1 MTAFDPIPSQTSEDP
16 SSIHRPLSAPP
27 PGPAAKRPILAALFS
42 LFPGM
47 GHVYNGLYLRGLV
60 FFLLIASLMALI
72 VRGHALMGFT
82 LAFFWLFNILD
93 AYRQAVLI
101 NYGYALDLGLT
112 DLPRAPLTSQAGTVA
127 GVLLVL
133 IGLFSLADRY
143 LDINLDWIFDLWPVG
158 LILVGAWLIVGAFR
172 DRRRTQGGPGGI

>member
-1 MTAFDPIPSQTSEDP
+1 MTAFDPIPSPSPEDP
-16 SSIHRPLSAPP
+16 SPIHPP
-27 PGPAAKRPILAALFS
+27 NPAASSGPAAKRPILAALFS

-112 DLPRAPLTSQAGTVA
+112 DLPRYPRAGQAGTVA

-133 IGLFSLADRY
+133 IGLFALADRY
-143 LDINLDWIFDLWPVG
+143 LAINLDWIFDLWPVG
-158 LILVGAWLIVGAFR
+158 LILAGAWLIVGAFR
-172 DRRRTQGGPGGI
+172 DRRRTQDGPRGI